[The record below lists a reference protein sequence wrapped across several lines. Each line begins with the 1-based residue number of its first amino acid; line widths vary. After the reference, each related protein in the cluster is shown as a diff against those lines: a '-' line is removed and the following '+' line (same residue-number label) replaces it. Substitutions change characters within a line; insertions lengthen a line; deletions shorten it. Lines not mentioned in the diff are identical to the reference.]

1 VLRLVVRQTEGGENL
16 DADLVER
23 AKAIIARYDQATTR
37 GQRARSDP
45 LPQGAF
51 GMKSVRTEAM
61 STPISQK
68 RAAAEASGAIIRH
81 PLKSRWR
88 KHR

>member
-16 DADLVER
+16 DADLVGR

-51 GMKSVRTEAM
+51 GMKSVRTEH
-61 STPISQK
+61 TDI
-68 RAAAEASGAIIRH
+68 AETCAGRSERRYNQA
-81 PLKSRWR
+81 PT
-88 KHR
+88 

>member
-37 GQRARSDP
+37 GQRPGVIPFRKEP
-45 LPQGAF
+45 LA
-51 GMKSVRTEAM
+51 
-61 STPISQK
+61 
-68 RAAAEASGAIIRH
+68 
-81 PLKSRWR
+81 
-88 KHR
+88 